1 MGRILYIS
9 QYVVTPDQPGGVRH
23 WRHVRALADA
33 GHEVTVITS
42 KVLHTTREAPEEFA
56 GRRSVR
62 RVEDG
67 IEVIRAYSSTGYGND
82 ARSRAA
88 NHLSFSTYALPA
100 ALRTARPDV
109 VLGSSPPLTVGVLGG
124 VVAQLRRT
132 RFILEVRDLW
142 PESALATGLL
152 TNPKAIVVMD
162 RMARYCYGRADR
174 VIALTEGIRDGVIA
188 AGVPERAVAL
198 ITNGIDPPDDA
209 VDPSVV
215 TLPVDDDTFVAM
227 FVGQH
232 GTYSSLF
239 TVLEAAARLQ
249 DDPRLHIALVGD
261 GDRKEEL
268 VARAGEL
275 GLRNVSF
282 SGPIPKRDV
291 PSWLARADACLLTY
305 QDAPLFGGAMPNKLF
320 DYMGA
325 GRPIVAAIPDGEA
338 ARAIRAAGCGIVT
351 PAEDPV
357 ALADALA
364 ALADD
369 RDAARAMG
377 SAGIAY
383 VQAHYNRRELAARF
397 VQVVESVLP

>member
-33 GHEVTVITS
+33 GHDVTVITS

-56 GRRSVR
+56 GRRTVR
-62 RVEDG
+62 RSEDG
-67 IEVIRAYSSTGYGND
+67 IDVLRAYSSTGYGND

-88 NHLSFSTYALPA
+88 NHLSFSTYAFPA
-100 ALRTARPDV
+100 AMRTARPDV
-109 VLGSSPPLTVGVLGG
+109 VLGSSPPLTVGVLAGL
-124 VVAQLRRT
+124 VAQLRRT

-152 TNPKAIVVMD
+152 TDPKAIAVMD
-162 RMARYCYGRADR
+162 RMAKYCYSRADR

-188 AGVPERAVAL
+188 AGVPERAVTL
-198 ITNGIDPPDDA
+198 ITNGIDPPD
-209 VDPSVV
+209 VDSDPDVV
-215 TLPVDDDTFVAM
+215 ELPVGPEAFVAM
-227 FVGQH
+227 FMGQH

-239 TVLEAAARLQ
+239 TVLDAAARLAG
-249 DDPRLHIALVGD
+249 DPRIHIALVGD
-261 GDRKEEL
+261 GDRKRDL
-268 VARAGEL
+268 IDRAGEL
-275 GLRNVSF
+275 GLSNVSF

-325 GRPIVAAIPDGEA
+325 GRPILAAIPDGEA

-351 PAEDPV
+351 PAEDAG
-357 ALADALA
+357 ALADAIT

-369 RDAARAMG
+369 RDKARRMG
-377 SAGIAY
+377 AAGIDY
-383 VQAHYNRRELAARF
+383 VHTHHDRRELAARF

>member
-33 GHEVTVITS
+33 GHDVTVITS

-56 GRRSVR
+56 GRRTVR
-62 RVEDG
+62 RTEDG
-67 IEVIRAYSSTGYGND
+67 IEVLRAYSSTGYGND

-88 NHLSFSTYALPA
+88 NHLSFSTYAFPA
-100 ALRTARPDV
+100 AMRTARPDV
-109 VLGSSPPLTVGVLGG
+109 VLASSPPLTVGVLGG
-124 VVAQLRRT
+124 VVSRLRRT

-152 TNPKAIVVMD
+152 TNTKAIAVMD
-162 RMARYCYGRADR
+162 RMANYCYGRADR

-188 AGVPERAVAL
+188 AGVAPSAVTL
-198 ITNGIDPPDDA
+198 ITNGIDPPDTPI
-209 VDPSVV
+209 DPGVV
-215 TLPVDDDTFVAM
+215 KLPVGPDTFVAM
-227 FVGQH
+227 FTGQH

-239 TVLEAAARLQ
+239 TVLEAAALLESDTRI
-249 DDPRLHIALVGD
+249 HIALVGD
-261 GDRKEEL
+261 GDRKSEL
-268 VARAGEL
+268 MERAEQL
-275 GLRNVSF
+275 QLRNISF
-282 SGPIPKRDV
+282 SAPIPKRDI

-325 GRPIVAAIPDGEA
+325 GRPIIAAVPEGEA
-338 ARAIRAAGCGIVT
+338 ARAVRQAHCGIVT
-351 PAEDPV
+351 PAED
-357 ALADALA
+357 AAALA
-364 ALADD
+364 AAIQTLASD
-369 RDAARAMG
+369 RDAARRMG
-377 SAGIAY
+377 AAG
-383 VQAHYNRRELAARF
+383 VAHDRRELAARF

>member
-33 GHEVTVITS
+33 GHDVTVITS

-56 GRRSVR
+56 GRRTVR
-62 RVEDG
+62 RTEDG
-67 IEVIRAYSSTGYGND
+67 IEVLRAYSSTGYGND

-88 NHLSFSTYALPA
+88 NHLSFSAYAFPA
-100 ALRTARPDV
+100 AMRTARPDV

-124 VVAQLRRT
+124 LVSQLRRT

-152 TNPKAIVVMD
+152 TNPKAIAVMD
-162 RMARYCYGRADR
+162 RMARYCYSRADR
-174 VIALTEGIRDGVIA
+174 VIALTEGIRDGVIG
-188 AGVPERAVAL
+188 AGVPERAVTL
-198 ITNGIDPPDDA
+198 ITNGIDPPDAD
-209 VDPSVV
+209 VDPDVV
-215 TLPVDDDTFVAM
+215 ELPVGPEAFVAM

-239 TVLEAAARLQ
+239 TVLDAAARLGG
-249 DDPRLHIALVGD
+249 DARIHIALVGD
-261 GDRKEEL
+261 GDRKQDL
-268 VARAGEL
+268 IDRAGEL
-275 GLRNVSF
+275 GLANVSF

-325 GRPIVAAIPDGEA
+325 GRPILAAIPDGEA
-338 ARAIRAAGCGIVT
+338 ARAIRTAGCGIVT
-351 PAEDPV
+351 PAEDAA
-357 ALADALA
+357 ALADAIT

-369 RDAARAMG
+369 RDEARRMG
-377 SAGIAY
+377 AAGIDY
-383 VQAHYNRRELAARF
+383 VHTHHNRRELAARF

>member
-1 MGRILYIS
+1 MGRVLYIS

-33 GHEVTVITS
+33 GHDVTVITS

-56 GRRSVR
+56 GRRTVR
-62 RVEDG
+62 RTEDG
-67 IEVIRAYSSTGYGND
+67 IDVLRAYSSTGYGND

-88 NHLSFSTYALPA
+88 NHLSFSTYAFPA
-100 ALRTARPDV
+100 AMRTARPDV

-124 VVAQLRRT
+124 LVSQLRRT

-152 TNPKAIVVMD
+152 TNPKAIAVMD
-162 RMARYCYGRADR
+162 RMAGYCYSRADR

-188 AGVPERAVAL
+188 AGVPERAVTL
-198 ITNGIDPPDDA
+198 ITNGIDPPDA
-209 VDPSVV
+209 EIDPDVV
-215 TLPVDDDTFVAM
+215 KLPVGPDAFVAM

-239 TVLEAAARLQ
+239 TVLDAAARLSG
-249 DDPRLHIALVGD
+249 DARIHIALVGD
-261 GDRKEEL
+261 GDRKQDL
-268 VARAGEL
+268 IDRAAEL
-275 GLRNVSF
+275 GVANVSF

-325 GRPIVAAIPDGEA
+325 GRPILAAIPDGEA
-338 ARAIRAAGCGIVT
+338 ARAIRTAGCGIVT
-351 PAEDPV
+351 PAEDAA
-357 ALADALA
+357 ALADAIT

-369 RDAARAMG
+369 RDEARRMG
-377 SAGIAY
+377 AAGIDY
-383 VQAHYNRRELAARF
+383 VHAHHDRRELAARF

>member
-33 GHEVTVITS
+33 GHDVTVITS

-56 GRRSVR
+56 GRRTVR
-62 RVEDG
+62 RTEDG
-67 IEVIRAYSSTGYGND
+67 IEVVRAYSSTGYGHD

-88 NHLSFSTYALPA
+88 NHVSFSSYAFPA
-100 ALRTARPDV
+100 AMRTARPDV
-109 VLGSSPPLTVGVLGG
+109 VLASSPPLTVGVLGG
-124 VVAQLRRT
+124 VVSRLRRA

-152 TNPKAIVVMD
+152 TDPKAIAVME
-162 RMARYCYGRADR
+162 RMANYCYRRADR
-174 VIALTEGIRDGVIA
+174 VIALTEGIREGVVD
-188 AGVPERAVAL
+188 AGVPANAVTL
-198 ITNGIDPPDDA
+198 ITNGIDPPDAPIDPGA
-209 VDPSVV
+209 VD
-215 TLPVDDDTFVAM
+215 LPVGPATFVAM

-249 DDPRLHIALVGD
+249 ADPDIHIALVGD
-261 GDRKEEL
+261 GDRKPDL
-268 VARAGEL
+268 MARAAEL
-275 GLRNVSF
+275 GLGNVSF
-282 SGPIPKRDV
+282 AGPIPKREV
-291 PSWLARADACLLTY
+291 PSWLDRADVCLLTY

-325 GRPIVAAIPDGEA
+325 GRPIIAAVPEGEV
-338 ARAIRAAGCGIVT
+338 ARAVRAAACGIVT
-351 PAEDPV
+351 PAEDPT
-357 ALADALA
+357 ALADAVRELA
-364 ALADD
+364 AD
-369 RDAARAMG
+369 RERARRLGAAG
-377 SAGIAY
+377 TEY
-383 VQAHYNRRELAARF
+383 VHTHHNRRELAARF

>member
-33 GHEVTVITS
+33 GHDVTVITS
-42 KVLHTTREAPEEFA
+42 KVLHTTREAPAEFA
-56 GRRSVR
+56 GRRTVR
-62 RVEDG
+62 RTEDG
-67 IEVIRAYSSTGYGND
+67 IDVLRAYSSTGYGND

-88 NHLSFSTYALPA
+88 NHLSFSTYAFPA
-100 ALRTARPDV
+100 AMRTARPDV

-124 VVAQLRRT
+124 LVAQLRRT

-152 TNPKAIVVMD
+152 TNPKAIAVMN
-162 RMARYCYGRADR
+162 RMAKYCYSRADR
-174 VIALTEGIRDGVIA
+174 VIALTEGIRDGVIS
-188 AGVPERAVAL
+188 AGVPERAVTL
-198 ITNGIDPPDDA
+198 ITNGIDPPDAEIDPDV
-209 VDPSVV
+209 VD
-215 TLPVDDDTFVAM
+215 LPVGPEAFVAM

-239 TVLEAAARLQ
+239 TVLEAAARLTG
-249 DDPRLHIALVGD
+249 DARIHIALVGD
-261 GDRKEEL
+261 GDRKQDLIDRAAEL
-268 VARAGEL
+268 SLA
-275 GLRNVSF
+275 NVSF

-325 GRPIVAAIPDGEA
+325 GRPILAAIPDGEA

-351 PAEDPV
+351 PAEDAA
-357 ALADALA
+357 ALADALT

-369 RDAARAMG
+369 RDEARRMG
-377 SAGIAY
+377 TAGIDY
-383 VQAHYNRRELAARF
+383 VHTHHDRRELAARF

>member
-1 MGRILYIS
+1 VGRVLYIS

-33 GHEVTVITS
+33 GHDVTVITS

-56 GRRSVR
+56 GRKAVR

-67 IEVIRAYSSTGYGND
+67 IEVVRVHSSTGYSND
-82 ARSRAA
+82 ARSRAT
-88 NHLSFSTYALPA
+88 NHLSFSTYAFPA
-100 ALRTARPDV
+100 AMRATRPDMV
-109 VLGSSPPLTVGVLGG
+109 IGSSPPLTVGVLGG
-124 VVAQLRRT
+124 LVSQLRRT

-152 TNPKAIVVMD
+152 TDPRAIAVMD
-162 RMARYCYGRADR
+162 RMARYCYSRADR
-174 VIALTEGIRDGVIA
+174 VIALTEGIRDGVID
-188 AGVPERAVAL
+188 AGVPPNAVAL
-198 ITNGIDPPDDA
+198 ITNGIDPPDAEIDPTV
-209 VDPSVV
+209 VD
-215 TLPVDDDTFVAM
+215 LPVGPETFVAM

-239 TVLEAAARLQ
+239 TVLDAAQRLAGDQ
-249 DDPRLHIALVGD
+249 RIHIALVGD
-261 GDRKEEL
+261 GDRKQDL
-268 VARAGEL
+268 VETAQTL
-275 GLRNVSF
+275 GLQNISF
-282 SGPIPKRDV
+282 SGPIPKREV

-351 PAEDPV
+351 PAEDADALAHALV
-357 ALADALA
+357 ALADDPA
-364 ALADD
+364 
-369 RDAARAMG
+369 AARAMG
-377 SAGIAY
+377 ARGVDY
-383 VQAHYNRRELAARF
+383 VQTNHNRRELAARF
-397 VQVVESVLP
+397 VNVVESVLA

>member
-33 GHEVTVITS
+33 GHDVTVITS

-56 GRRSVR
+56 GRRTIR
-62 RVEDG
+62 RTEDG
-67 IEVIRAYSSTGYGND
+67 IDVLRAYSSTGYGND

-88 NHLSFSTYALPA
+88 NHLSFSAYALPA
-100 ALRTARPDV
+100 AMRTARPDV
-109 VLGSSPPLTVGVLGG
+109 ILASSPPLTVGVLGG
-124 VVAQLRRT
+124 LVSDVRRT

-152 TNPKAIVVMD
+152 TDPKAIAVMD
-162 RMARYCYGRADR
+162 RMATYCYRRADR
-174 VIALTEGIRDGVIA
+174 VIALTEGIRDGVIG
-188 AGVPERAVAL
+188 AGVPERAVTL
-198 ITNGIDPPDDA
+198 ITNGIDPPDGPI
-209 VDPSVV
+209 DPSVV
-215 TLPVDDDTFVAM
+215 ELPVGPDAFVAM

-239 TVLEAAARLQ
+239 TVLEAAAQLA
-249 DDPRLHIALVGD
+249 DDPRIHIALVGD
-261 GDRKEEL
+261 GDRKPDL
-268 VARAGEL
+268 IARAGEL

-325 GRPIVAAIPDGEA
+325 GRPILAAVPDGEA
-338 ARAIRAAGCGIVT
+338 ARAVRAAGCGIVT
-351 PAEDPV
+351 PAEDAP
-357 ALADALA
+357 ALA
-364 ALADD
+364 AAIRSLAAD
-369 RDAARAMG
+369 RPAARAMG
-377 SAGIAY
+377 NAGVAY
-383 VQAHYNRRELAARF
+383 VHANHNRRELAARF
-397 VQVVESVLP
+397 VSVVESVLP

>member
-1 MGRILYIS
+1 MGRVLYIS

-33 GHEVTVITS
+33 GHDVTVITS
-42 KVLHTTREAPEEFA
+42 KVLHTTREAPDEFA
-56 GRRSVR
+56 GRRADR

-67 IEVIRAYSSTGYGND
+67 IEVIRAYSSTGYSND
-82 ARSRAA
+82 AKSRAA

-100 ALRTARPDV
+100 AMRTRRPDV

-124 VVAQLRRT
+124 LVAQLRRT

-152 TNPKAIVVMD
+152 TDPRAIAIMD
-162 RMARYCYGRADR
+162 RMAKYCYSRADR
-174 VIALTEGIRDGVIA
+174 VIALTEGIRDGAID
-188 AGVPERAVAL
+188 AGVAPNAVAL
-198 ITNGIDPPDDA
+198 ITNGIDPPDAPIDPGV
-209 VDPSVV
+209 VD
-215 TLPVDDDTFVAM
+215 LPVGPEVFVAM

-239 TVLEAAARLQ
+239 TVLDAAKQVVNDR
-249 DDPRLHIALVGD
+249 RIHIALVGD
-261 GDRKEEL
+261 GDRKQDL
-268 VARAGEL
+268 VDAARGH
-275 GLRNVSF
+275 GLDNVSF

-325 GRPIVAAIPDGEA
+325 GRPILAAIPDGEA

-351 PAEDPV
+351 PAEDAD
-357 ALADALA
+357 ALADALVT
-364 ALADD
+364 LADD
-369 RDAARAMG
+369 PDAARAMG
-377 SAGIAY
+377 ANGVDY
-383 VQAHYNRRELAARF
+383 VQTHHSRRELAARF
-397 VQVVESVLP
+397 VGVVESVLA

>member
-33 GHEVTVITS
+33 GHDVTVITS

-56 GRRSVR
+56 GRRTVR
-62 RVEDG
+62 RTEDG
-67 IEVIRAYSSTGYGND
+67 IDVLRAYSSTGYGND

-88 NHLSFSTYALPA
+88 NHLSFSTYAFPA
-100 ALRTARPDV
+100 AMRTARPDV

-124 VVAQLRRT
+124 MVSQLRRT

-152 TNPKAIVVMD
+152 TNPKAIAVMD
-162 RMARYCYGRADR
+162 RMARYCYRRADR
-174 VIALTEGIRDGVIA
+174 VIALTEGIRDGVVA
-188 AGVPERAVAL
+188 AGVPEPAVTL

-209 VDPSVV
+209 IDPGVV
-215 TLPVDDDTFVAM
+215 TLPVPPDTFVAM

-239 TVLEAAARLQ
+239 TVIEAAARLV
-249 DDPRLHIALVGD
+249 DDPRIHIALVGD
-261 GDRKEEL
+261 GDRKQEL
-268 VARAGEL
+268 IDRAAEL
-275 GLRNVSF
+275 GLDNVTF
-282 SGPIPKRDV
+282 AGPIPKRNV

-338 ARAIRAAGCGIVT
+338 ARAIRTAECGVVT
-351 PAEDPV
+351 PAEDAT
-357 ALADALA
+357 ALADALV

-369 RDAARAMG
+369 RDAAARMG
-377 SAGIAY
+377 AAGVEY

>member
-1 MGRILYIS
+1 MGRVLYIS

-33 GHEVTVITS
+33 GHKVTVITT
-42 KVLHTTREAPEEFA
+42 KVLHTTREAPGEFA
-56 GRRSVR
+56 GRRAVR

-67 IEVIRAYSSTGYGND
+67 IEVIRAYSSTGYSND
-82 ARSRAA
+82 AKSRAA

-100 ALRTARPDV
+100 AMRTARPDV

-124 VVAQLRRT
+124 VVSQLRRT

-152 TNPKAIVVMD
+152 TDPKAIAVMD
-162 RMARYCYGRADR
+162 RMARYCYSRADR
-174 VIALTEGIRDGVIA
+174 VIALTEGIRDGVID
-188 AGVPERAVAL
+188 AGVAPNAVKL
-198 ITNGIDPPDDA
+198 ITNGIDPPDTPI
-209 VDPSVV
+209 DPSVV
-215 TLPVDDDTFVAM
+215 DLPVGPDVFVAM

-239 TVLEAAARLQ
+239 TVLDAAKRLGG
-249 DDPRLHIALVGD
+249 DRRVHIALVGD
-261 GDRKEEL
+261 GDRKPDL
-268 VARAGEL
+268 IDYAQTL
-275 GLRNVSF
+275 GLDNVSF

-325 GRPIVAAIPDGEA
+325 GRPILAAIPDGEA

-351 PAEDPV
+351 PAEDPG
-357 ALADALA
+357 ALADALVS
-364 ALADD
+364 LADD
-369 RDAARAMG
+369 RAAARTMG
-377 SAGIAY
+377 AKGVEY
-383 VQAHYNRRELAARF
+383 VQTNHNRRELAARF
-397 VQVVESVLP
+397 VQVVESVLA